1 MSESDRPEDPKVPPP
16 EQVPAGGPTPTA
28 AHGDGA
34 GTEPGKDDGY
44 RPPPWLRGATWLRGL
59 FMLLFAV
66 LYTIAEFVVT
76 AVVLLQFLI
85 VVVTGERNERLTR
98 LGERLSL
105 YVYDVLRY
113 LTWNS
118 EERPFPFADLR
129 EAGARDREGPGGA

>member
-16 EQVPAGGPTPTA
+16 EQVPAGGPAPTSAESGQASGGDA
-28 AHGDGA
+28 AD
-34 GTEPGKDDGY
+34 ESY
-44 RPPPWLRGATWLRGL
+44 RPPPWLRGETWLRGL

-85 VVVTGERNERLTR
+85 VLVTGERNERLTG

-105 YVYDVLRY
+105 YVYDVLRF
-113 LTWNS
+113 LTYNS
-118 EERPFPFADLR
+118 EQRPFPFSDLR
-129 EAGARDREGPGGA
+129 DRGPRE